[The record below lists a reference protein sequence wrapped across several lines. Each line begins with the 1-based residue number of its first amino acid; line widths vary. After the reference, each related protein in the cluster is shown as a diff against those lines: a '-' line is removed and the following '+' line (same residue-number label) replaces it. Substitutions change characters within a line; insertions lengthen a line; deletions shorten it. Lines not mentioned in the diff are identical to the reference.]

1 MRSALCGALSCLLVA
16 CGADPYAD
24 RRPDEQGLTELRHDV
39 RVRFEDG
46 QVRLTVTRQV
56 RNDTD
61 AEQRFVTEVPLPEG
75 AIATSLRLGRGDA
88 PLVQAPLSTIE
99 RVTAEWE
106 RLTGEGEAEPTPIGR
121 LLWSWDGALQLE
133 VFAVPPRE
141 SVTVAYDLLAP
152 TRYEA
157 GLMLVEVPAPE
168 GLAPRFEGA
177 TAEPLDHGFLVRRQH
192 LTQPV
197 ADVRW
202 ATAPLDLQRVLW
214 RLEVDAAPVLEP
226 APVAPHV
233 VFVIDASHSEGP
245 SGIAAQLEV
254 LPHVLAHTPDARV
267 EVVVVRRRA
276 ERLFGAFVPV
286 HEVPARLAAEA
297 EHLVPGNGSH
307 LDEGARLAAQL
318 LTGVQGPARVLL
330 FTDERLRTSF
340 TNAAALEALRGLPA
354 GAVVHVVERTGRL
367 RGTLREERDDL
378 APLAP
383 VAEAWGGV
391 FFRVEGSSAE
401 AAPGEAARALLELV
415 RPTRVDDLQV
425 DAADVEVSVQPSLA
439 EGSSLWLH
447 GVAEHPPEL
456 ITITGKVWGRPFRRV
471 VALDDGLSR
480 RLPGLAVGAS
490 DLRSQ
495 LDDDEVRSAAFLAQA
510 VSPVTAYLAAPPHAA
525 PSRIGTSEF
534 TLGGVGASS
543 CGCGGAGLTLGG
555 TGRVQALVDFRALL
569 REGLAPGQAA
579 CAAQLGA
586 TASGRVVIETTG
598 DEVVDVE
605 VSASGAAMTAC
616 LTEAAWALRLPQ
628 VFVTPGGTNRFVVEL

>member
-1 MRSALCGALSCLLVA
+1 MRSALRSALPCLLVA

-24 RRPDEQGLTELRHDV
+24 RRPDEQGLKELRHDV

-46 QVRLTVTRQV
+46 QVRLAVTRQV

-61 AEQRFVTEVPLPEG
+61 AEQPFITEVPLPEG

-88 PLVQAPLSTIE
+88 PLVLAPLSTIE

-106 RLTGEGEAEPTPIGR
+106 RLTSEGEAEPTPIGR
-121 LLWSWDGALQLE
+121 LLWSWDGALLLE

-141 SVTVAYDLLAP
+141 SVTVAYDVQAP
-152 TRYEA
+152 SRYEA
-157 GLMLVEVPAPE
+157 GLMLLEVPASE

-177 TAEPLDHGFLVRRQH
+177 TVEPLDHGFLVRRQH
-192 LTQPV
+192 VTQPV

-202 ATAPLDLQRVLW
+202 ATAPLDLRRVLW

-226 APVAPHV
+226 APIAPHV

-245 SGIAAQLEV
+245 AGIAAQLEV
-254 LPHVLAHTPDARV
+254 LTHVLTHTPDALV

-276 ERLFGAFVPV
+276 KRLFGAFVPAR
-286 HEVPARLAAEA
+286 EVPARVAAEA
-297 EHLVPGNGSH
+297 EHLVPGNGSN

-340 TNAAALEALRGLPA
+340 TNAAALEALQGLPA
-354 GAVVHVVERTGRL
+354 WAVVHVVERTDRV
-367 RGTLREERDDL
+367 RGSLREERDDL

-383 VAEAWGGV
+383 VATAWGGV
-391 FFRVEGSSAE
+391 FFHVEGATPD

-415 RPTRVDDLQV
+415 RPTRVDDLKV
-425 DAADVEVSVQPSLA
+425 DAADVEVALQPSLA
-439 EGSSLWLH
+439 EGTSLWLH
-447 GVAEHPPEL
+447 GVAEHPPEF

-471 VALDDGLSR
+471 VGLDDGLSR
-480 RLPGLAVGAS
+480 RLPGLAVGAN
-490 DLRSQ
+490 DFRSL
-495 LDDDEVRSAAFLAQA
+495 LDDDELRSAAFLAQA
-510 VSPVTAYLAAPPHAA
+510 VSPVTAYLAAPAHAA
-525 PSRIGTSEF
+525 PSRVGTSVLM
-534 TLGGVGASS
+534 LGAVGTRP
-543 CGCGGAGLTLGG
+543 CGCGGAGVTLRG
-555 TGRVQALVDFRALL
+555 TGLRQALIDYRALL

-605 VSASGAAMTAC
+605 VSAPDEAMKAC

-628 VFVTPGGTNRFVVEL
+628 VFDTPGGTNRFVVEL